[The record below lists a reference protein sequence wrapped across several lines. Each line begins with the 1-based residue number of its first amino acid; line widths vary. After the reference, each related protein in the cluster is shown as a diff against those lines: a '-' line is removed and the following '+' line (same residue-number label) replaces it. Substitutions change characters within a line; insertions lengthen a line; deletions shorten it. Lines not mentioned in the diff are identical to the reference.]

1 MYVFVLITHI
11 KAWLQTIYIICL
23 STLMYVIQNFNLT
36 FLAIFEVDVVI
47 FNGYSRKTIYVK
59 DQCPWEKTPHLV
71 YYGRKKLIIIPNQDI
86 VLPNYPSKTNQTCP
100 NETFLIAL
108 LLLINGHIV
117 NNSIDTDSLISAVRI
132 WKQSLSNYTM
142 CNVQCECFR
151 VKY

>member
-1 MYVFVLITHI
+1 MPV
-11 KAWLQTIYIICL
+11 
-23 STLMYVIQNFNLT
+23 
-36 FLAIFEVDVVI
+36 
-47 FNGYSRKTIYVK
+47 
-59 DQCPWEKTPHLV
+59 
-71 YYGRKKLIIIPNQDI
+71 RKKTRTWYITVEKKPIIIPNQNI

-100 NETFLIAL
+100 NGTFLIAL

>member
-1 MYVFVLITHI
+1 MGTV
-11 KAWLQTIYIICL
+11 
-23 STLMYVIQNFNLT
+23 
-36 FLAIFEVDVVI
+36 
-47 FNGYSRKTIYVK
+47 
-59 DQCPWEKTPHLV
+59 EKQFMSKINAREKKNPHLV
-71 YYGRKKLIIIPNQDI
+71 YYGRKKLIFIPNQDI